1 MNTCFL
7 SINHQQTDYVH
18 PTGRRKDDVAHRG
31 RHALSDYRELAI
43 VAVAAAVGL
52 TVQGPLAWVVRHQ
65 GIDIL
70 LVILVFFTALTIEPR
85 TLRDLPSAW
94 RRLSVALVAGIT
106 VLPALSWSV
115 AHLVTAGHLR
125 DGVTTIGLAPCE
137 IASIATTAMAGGD
150 VALAGGLL
158 VGSTVLTVVLAG
170 PILAAAAS
178 GTALDPWHILVN
190 LLCIVALPLG
200 AGVAVRGTLQP
211 PRRVIDAASTVSM
224 LSVAALV
231 ALVAAEVHFARSYLS
246 VLVAVVAFLVVSAG
260 RRPAGRPGRRPS
272 GQRGSPPHAVDARLR
287 HRRRPGHGRLRA
299 GCRGPPRHLRHR
311 RPPLG
316 HWRGRFHTG
325 RRRQ

>member
-1 MNTCFL
+1 MA
-7 SINHQQTDYVH
+7 
-18 PTGRRKDDVAHRG
+18 PRG

-52 TVQGPLAWVVRHQ
+52 TVQGPLAWAVRHQ

-85 TLRDLPSAW
+85 TLRELACRPGGACPWPWS
-94 RRLSVALVAGIT
+94 SGIT

-115 AHLVTAGHLR
+115 AHLVTAGPLR

-158 VGSTVLTVVLAG
+158 VGSTVLTVLLAG
-170 PILAAAAS
+170 PILAAEAS

-231 ALVAAEVHFARSYLS
+231 ALVASEVHFARSYLS

-260 RRPAGRPGRRPS
+260 VGLLVGRGGAPPVRGALLLTLSMRDFAIAAGLATAAFGPAAAAPLGIYGI
-272 GQRGSPPHAVDARLR
+272 AVLLWGTGAA
-287 HRRRPGHGRLRA
+287 GFMRA
-299 GCRGPPRHLRHR
+299 GDAGNAA
-311 RPPLG
+311 
-316 HWRGRFHTG
+316 
-325 RRRQ
+325 